1 MNLLYISSS
10 RIGDAVLATG
20 ILKHFID
27 QYPGIKV
34 TIATDPLPA
43 PLFQRVPNL
52 QRLITFEK
60 RPHKKHWLFL
70 WRQLAQTRWDIIVDL
85 RGSVVPM
92 FLRAGKRYIWNSR
105 GKSGHQVEKISQ
117 CIHANAPV
125 NPFIWLDEI
134 DHQTAETVL
143 NLNNVTPDNIIPN
156 IPILALAP
164 AANWRGK
171 QWPAEYFAHAI
182 GTFLQQKEA
191 KVALFAAPHEKEMLS
206 PIIQNISQNQRI
218 DLIGK
223 IDLLTVAACLK
234 KARLFLGN
242 DSGLMHLSAAV
253 GTPTIGLFG
262 PTNDA
267 EYGPWGPKNTIIR
280 TPESLAQIRQ
290 MDHFS
295 YDQRDLCYME
305 SLSVDCVLETL
316 TTMWEKEK

>member
-1 MNLLYISSS
+1 MKLLYISSS

-20 ILKHFID
+20 ILKHFVD
-27 QYPGIKV
+27 QYPGIQI

-52 QRLITFEK
+52 QRIITFEK
-60 RPHKKHWLFL
+60 RPYKKHWLFL
-70 WRQLAQTRWDIIVDL
+70 WRQLVQTRWDIVVDL

-117 CIHANAPV
+117 CIHANTPV
-125 NPFIWLDEI
+125 DPFIWLDAV
-134 DHQTAETVL
+134 DHQTAQMLL
-143 NLNNVTPDNIIPN
+143 NPQNTDPDKTTPDT
-156 IPILALAP
+156 PILALAP

-182 GTFLQQKEA
+182 STFLQQNTA
-191 KVALFAAPHEKEMLS
+191 KVALFAAPHEKEMLT
-206 PIIQNISQNQRI
+206 PIIHSIPEQQRI

-267 EYGPWGPKNTIIR
+267 EYGPWGPKNSIIR
-280 TPESLAQIRQ
+280 TPESLQQIRQ
-290 MDHFS
+290 MGHFS

-305 SLSVDCVLETL
+305 SLSIDRVLETL
-316 TTMWEKEK
+316 NTMWEKEK